1 MGQGRKK
8 GQQGYGRHHRKRSI
22 TMEVENQDNQ
32 EIMHFIGPAAVMRS
46 RFEMKSVAETRN
58 REPTPYPR
66 TIDERPKGQVI
77 PVVLTK
83 KSREA
88 TSSSPTNVCASYEI
102 PLLVTCSVEQP
113 LQIRSFSD
121 SAYDLLV
128 RSFFKDSWIIQNEQ
142 RREVTDDSR
151 RDLSKI
157 FGSLFELVHA
167 NISLTE
173 VENPD
178 SLISV
183 FSLYGDQVVRFLVNG
198 CRFERIYGLSHHIAI
213 LDILLSLIPDFRVVL
228 HFSIYETLLEFYEEE
243 RENGVANEDS
253 LYVKETSYGQIH
265 RIVELWSSCVN
276 VVLISIYY
284 Q

>member
-8 GQQGYGRHHRKRSI
+8 GQKGYGRHHRKRSI
-22 TMEVENQDNQ
+22 ILEVENQDNQ
-32 EIMHFIGPAAVMRS
+32 ELMHFIGPAAIMRS
-46 RFEMKSVAETRN
+46 RFEMKSVVETRN

-66 TIDERPKGQVI
+66 TIDERSKEVI

-88 TSSSPTNVCASYEI
+88 TSSSPTNVCASCEI
-102 PLLVTCSVEQP
+102 PLLATCSVEQP
-113 LQIRSFSD
+113 IQVHSFSD
-121 SAYDLLV
+121 SIYDLLV
-128 RSFFKDSWIIQNEQ
+128 RSCFKESWVFQNEQ

-167 NISLTE
+167 DISLTE

-178 SLISV
+178 YLISV
-183 FSLYGDQVVRFLVNG
+183 FSVYGDQVVRFLVNG

-213 LDILLSLIPDFRVVL
+213 LDVLLSLIPDFRVVL
-228 HFSIYETLLEFYEEE
+228 HSSIYETLLEYYEEE

-253 LYVKETSYGQIH
+253 LYIKETSYGQIH

-276 VVLISIYY
+276 VCLVYFNDE
-284 Q
+284 